1 MGGRDAGYGFHVIAG
16 WPHADDDAAVMDWA
30 RAFSKAMS
38 VHATGGVYVNLI
50 ADDEGDR
57 IPAALSDPGRVAAL
71 KRAWDPGN
79 MLRGN
84 HNVVPS
90 QESAVT

>member
-1 MGGRDAGYGFHVIAG
+1 MG
-16 WPHADDDAAVMDWA
+16 WA
-30 RAFSKAMS
+30 RAFSRTMS
-38 VHATGGVYVNLI
+38 AHATGGVYVNLI

-57 IPAALSDPGRVAAL
+57 ISAAFSDPGRVAAV
-71 KRAWDPGN
+71 KRTWDPGN